1 MCSSRKSGDPRY
13 PKMDTGVS
21 TEATQG
27 TVGIV
32 HMLTPTGKS
41 GPVVALL
48 FMEWQEFHRF
58 CFNSEDLLTFI
69 HPLNVFLIQQI
80 KIFHVPSIA

>member
-13 PKMDTGVS
+13 PKVDTGVT
-21 TEATQG
+21 TEVTHG

-32 HMLTPTGKS
+32 HMLSPKGKS
-41 GPVVALL
+41 GPAVALL

-69 HPLNVFLIQQI
+69 HPLNDFLIQQI
-80 KIFHVPSIA
+80 K